1 MNYPRFVLAGTQ
13 SGVGKT
19 TISIGI
25 MAALKKKGYR
35 VQAFK
40 VGPDYID
47 PAFHSFVTG
56 NASRNLDGWM
66 LEEAVVRELFVK
78 NAYGKDIAVIE
89 GVMGLYDGFGI
100 EKDQGSTAHISK
112 ILNAPVILIINGN
125 GMSAS
130 AAAQVLGYKAFDPDV
145 NIQGVIINNLSGE
158 KHYELLKAAIER
170 YTGIPCLGYMK
181 NNSAIQLKSR
191 HLGLIPSVEV
201 EDLRKKIDEIGD
213 MVGETIDLDR
223 LMETSKNTKSL
234 QSVQYFSKENA
245 AIDQVHIGVALDK
258 AFNFYYKDNLDLLE
272 ELGAKLIYFSPL
284 EDEKLPENIHGLYF
298 GGGFPE
304 VFADQLEKNFT
315 MRQDIKNL
323 VDLGI
328 PTYAECGGLMYLT
341 EAITTLEGK
350 RHEMVGIFEAE
361 TTMTNR
367 LQRFGYV
374 EVNIEKPCVISH
386 IPVRVKGHEFHRSI
400 ITSPQNADYGYQVV
414 KKRSGE
420 PVNSWHCGLLKQ
432 NVLAGYAHIHF
443 YNHKELAKDFIENC
457 RNFMDGRGDHH
468 EK

>member
-19 TISIGI
+19 TISMGI
-25 MAALKKKGYR
+25 MAALKKRGYA
-35 VQAFK
+35 VQPFK

-66 LEEAVVRELFVK
+66 LEEDVVRELFVK
-78 NAYGKDIAVIE
+78 NAFGKDIAVIE
-89 GVMGLYDGFGI
+89 GVMGLYDGYGI

-112 ILNAPVILIINGN
+112 VLNAPVILIINGN

-130 AAAQVLGYKAFDPDV
+130 AAAQVLGYRAFDPSV
-145 NIQGVIINNLSGE
+145 RIQGIIINNISGE
-158 KHYELLKAAIER
+158 KHYELLKAAIEK
-170 YTGIPCLGYMK
+170 YTETPCIGYMK
-181 NNSAIQLKSR
+181 TNRAIQLKSR

-201 EDLRKKIDEIGD
+201 EDLRKKIDEIAE
-213 MVGETIDLDR
+213 MVEETIDLDQ
-223 LMETSKNTKSL
+223 LIEIGKNTQPL
-234 QSVQYFSKENA
+234 QGVQSFQKKENPLE
-245 AIDQVHIGVALDK
+245 QVHIGVALDK
-258 AFNFYYKDNLDLLE
+258 GFNFYYRDNLDLLE
-272 ELGAKLIYFSPL
+272 ELGAKLIYFSPI
-284 EDEKLPENIHGLYF
+284 EDEKLPEGIHGLYF

-304 VFADQLEKNFT
+304 VFAEQLEKNHT
-315 MRQDIKNL
+315 MRQAIKVL
-323 VDLGI
+323 AEQGV

-350 RHEMVGIFEAE
+350 RHEMVGIFEVE

-386 IPVRVKGHEFHRSI
+386 TPIHVKGHEFHRSI
-400 ITSPQNADYGYQVV
+400 ITSPKNVDYGYRVE
-414 KKRSGE
+414 KRRNGE
-420 PVNSWHCGLLKQ
+420 TINSWQCGLLKN

-457 RNFMDGRGDHH
+457 RNFMDRRGDHH
-468 EK
+468 ES

>member
-19 TISIGI
+19 TISIGV
-25 MAALKKKGYR
+25 MAALKKRGFE
-35 VQAFK
+35 VQPFK

-66 LEEAVVRELFVK
+66 LEGAVVKKLFMK
-78 NAYGKDIAVIE
+78 NASGKDISVIE

-112 ILNAPVILIINGN
+112 IIHAPVILIINGN

-130 AAAQVLGYKAFDPDV
+130 AAAQVLGYKVFDPSV
-145 NIQGVIINNLSGE
+145 NIQGIIINNLSGE
-158 KHYELLKAAIER
+158 KHYELLKAAIEK
-170 YTGIPCLGYMK
+170 YTGIPCIGYMK
-181 NNSAIQLKSR
+181 TNTAIQLKSR

-201 EDLRKKIDEIGD
+201 EDLKKKIDEIGE
-213 MVGETIDLDR
+213 MVEETIDLDQ
-223 LMETSKNTKSL
+223 LIQISNKAQSL
-234 QSVQYFSKENA
+234 QGETDPPKEVLKFE
-245 AIDQVHIGVALDK
+245 QVHIGVAMDK
-258 AFNFYYKDNLDLLE
+258 AFNFYYRDNLDLLE
-272 ELGAKLIYFSPL
+272 ELGAKLVYFSPL
-284 EDEKLPENIHGLYF
+284 EDEKLPEALHGLYF

-304 VFADQLEKNFT
+304 VFAEQLEKNVS
-315 MRQDIKNL
+315 MRESIKTA
-323 VDLGI
+323 VDQGI

-341 EAITTLEGK
+341 EAITTLEGR
-350 RHEMVGIFEAE
+350 RHEMVGVFEAE

-386 IPVRVKGHEFHRSI
+386 NPVGVKGHEFHRSVI
-400 ITSPQNADYGYQVV
+400 SMSKDEAFAYRVE
-414 KKRSGE
+414 KRRNGE
-420 PVNSWHCGLLKQ
+420 LVNSWYCGLQKQ

-443 YNHKELAKDFIENC
+443 YNHKELAKDFVENC
-457 RNFMDGRGDHH
+457 RNFMDGKGDRHG
-468 EK
+468 E